1 MLVLSQFVLRL
12 SFGLALAMGLTSPRK
27 VTSGFFRNHSYVL
40 LGLCVVAALAA
51 LAGSSPS
58 RNNRGNLSIVKYE
71 TPREQ
76 APAHLVIWPP
86 LVAATL
92 SYWCAAAWLYER
104 PKLGRGLLLAVSA
117 ASLIGA
123 WISQPMPFF
132 SSGRA
137 PTPWANITL
146 YDVSVKAP
154 LELPFILWRLDPV
167 GGGMLLGSTIAAMFL
182 GHWYLNTP
190 TMELKPLRALL
201 RMMALAVAARAVQVG
216 LCLAIELEQPWLA
229 PSQYPLISLRWL
241 AGIVGTGVLTWM
253 AWQTLK
259 IPNTQSATG
268 ILYVA
273 VITVFIGELTS
284 LLLSGGTAFP
294 V

>member
-40 LGLCVVAALAA
+40 LGLCVVAVLAA
-51 LAGSSPS
+51 FAGSVPS
-58 RNNRGNLSIVKYE
+58 TSRSSDSSVIKYE
-71 TPREQ
+71 TPRQQ
-76 APAHLVIWPP
+76 APAHLVRWPP
-86 LVAATL
+86 LVAAAL
-92 SYWCAAAWLYER
+92 SYCCAASWLYEK
-104 PKLGRGLLLAVSA
+104 PTLGRALLFAVSA
-117 ASLIGA
+117 TSLLGA

-132 SSGRA
+132 ESGHA
-137 PTPWANITL
+137 PTPWAHITL
-146 YDVSVKAP
+146 YVTTVKAP
-154 LELPFILWRLDPV
+154 LELPLLLWRLDPV

-190 TMELKPLRALL
+190 TMELEPLRKLLCFMAVAVALRALL
-201 RMMALAVAARAVQVG
+201 AA
-216 LCLAIELEQPWLA
+216 LCLGIELQQPWLS
-229 PSQYPLISLRWL
+229 PSQYPLLALHWL
-241 AGIVGTGVLTWM
+241 AGIIGTGVLAWM

>member
-12 SFGLALAMGLTSPRK
+12 SFGLALAMGLTSPRR

-40 LGLCVVAALAA
+40 LGLCVLAVLAA
-51 LAGSSPS
+51 FAGSAPS
-58 RNNRGNLSIVKYE
+58 RSHSGNSSIVKHE
-71 TPREQ
+71 TREQ
-76 APAHLVIWPP
+76 APAHLAIWPP
-86 LVAATL
+86 LVAAVL
-92 SYWCAAAWLYER
+92 SYCCAAAWLYEK
-104 PKLGRGLLLAVSA
+104 PKIGRALLFAVA
-117 ASLIGA
+117 AMSLLGA
-123 WISQPMPFF
+123 WVSQPMPLFER
-132 SSGRA
+132 GHA

-146 YDVSVKAP
+146 YVTTVKSP
-154 LELPFILWRLDPV
+154 LELPLLLWRLDPV
-167 GGGMLLGSTIAAMFL
+167 VGGMLLGSTIAAMFL

-190 TMELKPLRALL
+190 TMELEPLRKLLRLMAVAVVLRALL
-201 RMMALAVAARAVQVG
+201 AG
-216 LCLAIELEQPWLA
+216 LCLGIELQQPWLSL
-229 PSQYPLISLRWL
+229 SQYPLVALRWL
-241 AGIVGTGVLTWM
+241 TGIVGTCVLTWM